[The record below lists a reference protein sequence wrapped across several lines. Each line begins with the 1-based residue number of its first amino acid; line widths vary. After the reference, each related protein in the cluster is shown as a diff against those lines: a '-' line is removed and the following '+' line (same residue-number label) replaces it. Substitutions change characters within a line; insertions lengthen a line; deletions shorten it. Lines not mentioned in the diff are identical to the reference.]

1 MKVYVAYFVY
11 KGVLEAV
18 EVHTDPVAAQTRADE
33 WRKEANPE
41 EMAVDV
47 LVEPVRGPVVLT
59 ASDLPVVVN
68 PGESITILHT
78 KVVPAILPDSGT
90 PLRELHLTFMYENRL
105 NRGGYKT
112 VEKLC
117 QTTER
122 QLYFSRNIGAK
133 CIAEVKEALAKKGL
147 SLLEP

>member
-1 MKVYVAYFVY
+1 MKVYVAYFVW

-18 EVHTDPVAAQTRADE
+18 EVHTDPVAANTRADE
-33 WRKEANPE
+33 WRKEGNPE

-59 ASDLPVVVN
+59 ASDLPVVIT

-78 KVVPAILPDSGT
+78 RVVPAQLDIVGT
-90 PLRELHLTFMYENRL
+90 PLRELRL
-105 NRGGYKT
+105 PEPYYLRLKRAGYLT
-112 VEKLC
+112 VEQLC
-117 QTTER
+117 EKTER
-122 QLYFSRNIGAK
+122 QLKIHRMVGNR
-133 CIAEVKEALAKKGL
+133 CIELVKEALAKRGL

>member
-1 MKVYVAYFVY
+1 MKVYVAYFVW

-18 EVHTDPVAAQTRADE
+18 EVHTDPVAAQTKADE
-33 WRKEANPE
+33 WRKEGNPE

-47 LVEPVRGPVVLT
+47 LVEPVRGPVVLS
-59 ASDLPVVVN
+59 ACDLPVVVT

-90 PLRELHLTFMYENRL
+90 PLRELHLPEPYYLRL
-105 NRGGYKT
+105 KRAGYQTVEQLCEKT
-112 VEKLC
+112 V
-117 QTTER
+117 R
-122 QLYFSRNIGAK
+122 QLLTHRMVGNQ
-133 CIAEVKEALAKKGL
+133 CIKEVKEALAKKGL